1 MKRNIYLM
9 YAIAFLQGMVFY
21 GPVATL
27 YRQSYGVSVF
37 QITLIEGIS
46 LMLCILL
53 EMPWGIV
60 ADKIGYKRTM
70 VFCCVLYFASKIVF
84 WRAAGFGWFL
94 AERVMISVV
103 IAGLSGVDT
112 SILYLSCQN
121 RKSQKVFGIYNSL
134 QMAGL
139 LVAAMVFSLFVGE
152 NYRLSGLLTVI
163 SYGFAAILSL
173 GLYEVKKS
181 EKEEKESG
189 RFKDILMQTLCN
201 RNLLLF
207 LAGVAFLSESHQ
219 VITVFL
225 SQLQFE
231 KCGLAPDA
239 IGYIYIVTTL
249 LGGCGIYSLRLTKKA
264 GIKRMAL
271 LLGGAGV
278 FSCMI
283 LAITSYAMP
292 SVFGIW
298 LFRLSNSLF
307 EPFQTEMQ
315 NRQIHTRYRATALSI
330 HAMIID
336 CIGAGTS
343 MMFGFL
349 AQKNLQSAFFW
360 GVGLC
365 VASVFLFWYWYQKTG
380 TGIAMHQEEKAV

>member
-37 QITLIEGIS
+37 QITLIESIS
-46 LMLCILL
+46 LILCILL
-53 EMPWGIV
+53 EMPWGVV
-60 ADKIGYKRTM
+60 ADRIGYKRTM
-70 VFCCVLYFASKIVF
+70 VFCCVLYFVSKVVF
-84 WRAAGFGWFL
+84 WQVSGFGWFL
-94 AERVMISVV
+94 AERVMLSVV

-112 SILYLSCQN
+112 SILYLSCSDQ
-121 RKSQKVFGIYNSL
+121 KSQKVFGIYNSL

-139 LVAAMVFSLFVGE
+139 LSAAMVFSLFVGK
-152 NYRLSGLLTVI
+152 NYRLSGLLTVA
-163 SYGFAAILSL
+163 SYGAAALLSL
-173 GLYEVKKS
+173 GLQEVKRS
-181 EKEEKESG
+181 GNEEKESG
-189 RFKDILMQTLCN
+189 QFKDILMQTLGN

-207 LAGVAFLSESHQ
+207 LAGAAFLCETHQ

-231 KCGLAPDA
+231 KCGLSQGT

-249 LGGCGIYSLRLTKKA
+249 LGSCGIYSLRLTKKA
-264 GIKRMAL
+264 GIKGAMMIF
-271 LLGGAGV
+271 GGAGIL
-278 FSCMI
+278 SCMM
-283 LAITSYAMP
+283 LAFTSHGLP
-292 SVFGIW
+292 SVLGIW
-298 LFRLSNSLF
+298 MLRLSNSLF

-315 NRQIHTRYRATALSI
+315 NRQIHTKYRATALSI

-336 CIGAGTS
+336 CIGAGTNLI
-343 MMFGFL
+343 FGYL
-349 AQKNLQSAFFW
+349 AQRSLPGACFW

-365 VASVFLFWYWYQKTG
+365 GASVILFLCWYRRTG
-380 TGIAMHQEEKAV
+380 TGIAMHQEKEAV